1 MRRLSITLAAAILFA
16 AVTLLLA
23 WPLPLMMGHGMVAS
37 APAAADSWARA
48 DFDLT
53 AWILAWGTHALSTDP
68 ATLFAG
74 NLFHP
79 ATNVLAGSE
88 NLLGLQPLTAP
99 LFLLTGNAVLAQNG
113 ALLMLAWLSAFTTFL
128 ALQRWTGMA
137 GPALLGGLFFGF
149 APQIAGDNWIRV
161 HWAAVSLLP
170 LITMLAWRA
179 AAAPRRGTLVAL
191 LTAVSL
197 QILAGIYVA
206 YALAFWLL
214 ALAPGLA
221 FEARRHGQSP
231 LPCFLAIAAAGLAMV
246 PVAQPYLE
254 HGIGGGIDPAALA
267 VILGAMS
274 PTPAALAARLLEQ
287 LSPLGI
293 GLALIGTMG
302 SSAPPR
308 RLRLSLLAGGA
319 LGFALSAGV
328 QLPALYD
335 LLGTLVPGFASIR
348 GPVRFFVLPILATA
362 LLAGCGVADLLML
375 AQRHAPRLA
384 RIGGPVLL
392 GLLAVFVVSERRP
405 AGGWTIHPVPAH
417 PAENDP
423 YFWLA
428 EHGERGALLELP
440 MHRNV
445 MEPSALRATGRAM
458 RGSTRH
464 WLPLLN
470 GYTGHPPASSRL
482 IATLATRL
490 PDARAF
496 ADLCAITDLR
506 WILLHSGM
514 DPAMRT
520 RWQRGGGLPLRRV
533 QSFPRSTLFEVR
545 RKCGDATA
553 RLRAELA
560 GERTGRTLG
569 DLPLDALGIG
579 ALRAELRPKLPIGL
593 RAGVQQWVEV
603 TVRNTSE
610 FPWPGLTSQSEGRL
624 ALQTRWRIGG
634 GDEIQYN
641 DAAAPL
647 AADLKPGETLHTT
660 VGAFPPRAG
669 DHTLEIGLVQEG
681 RGWLADLSPN
691 RELMVSLPV
700 TTTPFIG
707 R

>member
-1 MRRLSITLAAAILFA
+1 MRRFLITPGAAIVFA
-16 AVTLLLA
+16 GVALLLA

-53 AWILAWGTHALSTDP
+53 AWILAWGTHALSTAP
-68 ATLFAG
+68 STLFAG

-79 ATNVLAGSE
+79 ATNILAGSE

-113 ALLMLAWLSAFTTFL
+113 ALLILAWLSAFTTFL
-128 ALQRWTGMA
+128 ALRRWTGLA
-137 GPALLGGLFFGF
+137 GPALLAGLLFGF

-170 LITMLAWRA
+170 LITMLAWSA
-179 AAAPRRGTLVAL
+179 AAAPRWKILAAL
-191 LTAVSL
+191 LLAVSV

-221 FEARRHGQSP
+221 LEARRHVRSP
-231 LPCFLAIAAAGLAMV
+231 LPCFLAIATAGLAAI
-246 PVAQPYLE
+246 PVGLPYLE
-254 HGIGGGIDPAALA
+254 HGLGGGIDPAALA

-274 PTPAALAARLLEQ
+274 PTASALAARLLEQ
-287 LSPLGI
+287 LGPLGI
-293 GLALIGTMG
+293 GLAAVGLMG
-302 SSAPPR
+302 RSAPPR

-335 LLGTLVPGFASIR
+335 LFGTVVPGFASIR

-362 LLAGCGVADLLML
+362 LLAGCGVADLLTL
-375 AQRHAPRLA
+375 AQRRVPRSA
-384 RIGGPVLL
+384 RIGGPI
-392 GLLAVFVVSERRP
+392 LLALLAIFVVAERRP
-405 AGGWTIHPVPAH
+405 AGGWKIHPVPAH

-428 EHGERGALLELP
+428 EHGEKGALLELP

-445 MEPSALRATGRAM
+445 MEPGALRATGRAM
-458 RGSTRH
+458 LGSTRH
-464 WLPLLN
+464 WLPILN
-470 GYTGHPPASSRL
+470 GYTGHPPASSGL

-506 WILLHSGM
+506 WILLHTGL
-514 DPAMRT
+514 DPATRA
-520 RWQRGGGLPLRRV
+520 RWQHAEGLPLRRA
-533 QSFPRSTLFEVR
+533 QSFPRSTLFEVT
-545 RKCGDATA
+545 RKCGEATE

-560 GERTGRTLG
+560 GERQGRTLG
-569 DLPLDALGIG
+569 DIPLDALDTS
-579 ALRAELRPKLPIGL
+579 ALRAELRLELPIHL
-593 RAGVQQWVEV
+593 RAGVQQWIKVSLHNHGEL
-603 TVRNTSE
+603 
-610 FPWPGLTSQSEGRL
+610 PWPGLTSQTNGRL

-647 AADLKPGETLHTT
+647 AADLQPGETLPAS
-660 VGAFPPRAG
+660 VGAFPPQAG
-669 DHTLEIGLVQEG
+669 EHILEIGLVQEG

-691 RELMVSLPV
+691 RELMISLPV
-700 TTTPFIG
+700 TTTPFG
-707 R
+707 GQ